1 MMHPAYQ
8 LNHDEPAMPS
18 VERPEDQKAE
28 YAAKFYQDVLNAAD
42 ELGWLMVE
50 KLVSDA
56 KARQ

>member
-18 VERPEDQKAE
+18 VERPEDRKAE

-50 KLVSDA
+50 KLISDA